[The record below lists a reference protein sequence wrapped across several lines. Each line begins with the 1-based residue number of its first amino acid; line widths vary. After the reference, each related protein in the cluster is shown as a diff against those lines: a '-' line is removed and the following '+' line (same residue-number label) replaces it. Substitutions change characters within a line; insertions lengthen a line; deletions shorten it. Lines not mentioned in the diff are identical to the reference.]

1 MNSMKVTK
9 LYSLDYEV
17 VKELESIKN
26 KSSFVNEAIKK
37 ALEIKWRED
46 GSRGTIPSI

>member
-1 MNSMKVTK
+1 MKVVK

-17 VKELESIKN
+17 VKELENIKN

-37 ALEIKWRED
+37 ALENRRED